1 MKKHAMTELGI
12 KNCIASRSIELAKY
26 TAVRASAPENVIKV
40 LGILQNP
47 FPFVF
52 LTGEEKNQAHDQV
65 LEATGWCREL
75 SATDRSNLWLQHLT
89 LTMEYALTLVT
100 FTSESNPFEVGY
112 GLDACD
118 KALEVIEGWRHY

>member
-12 KNCIASRSIELAKY
+12 KNKIGRASVELAAY
-26 TAVRASAPENVIKV
+26 TAGQANAPENVLQV
-40 LGILQNP
+40 LNGLQNP

-52 LTGEEKNQAHDQV
+52 LTGAEKEMAHDQV
-65 LEATGWCREL
+65 LIATEWCREL
-75 SATDRSNLWLQHLT
+75 SASDRSNLWLRHLT
-89 LTMEYALTLVT
+89 LVMEYALTVVA

-118 KALEVIEGWRHY
+118 KALEVLEGWRHY

>member
-1 MKKHAMTELGI
+1 MKKHIMTELGI
-12 KNCIASRSIELAKY
+12 KNCIASRTVELAKY
-26 TAVRASAPENVIKV
+26 TATSNNAPESVIKV
-40 LGILQNP
+40 LGNLENP

-52 LTGEEKNQAHDQV
+52 ITGVEKDQAHDQV

-75 SATDRSNLWLQHLT
+75 SATDRSNLWLRHLT
-89 LTMEYALTLVT
+89 LTMEYALTVVA

-118 KALEVIEGWRHY
+118 KALEAVEGWRHY